1 MALPPEKILIKR
13 KRTDEPVG
21 ALYLEQHN
29 TKKRRDLAYK
39 LLPDPDIKPINP
51 ISSPTSIC
59 TRSLVPPTSPNKF
72 LPKATRVERRYH
84 LATKRKR
91 QSGDIATFVERTRL
105 LKKPR
110 SLLSLQKSDTD
121 APKTNNDTQKQQTE
135 PGSARKRPQ
144 ATAAELAFRKTTWQ
158 TRPRQQE
165 EIASRDGIAPA
176 ENIVNDPQP
185 DTSGTGAAPSTAA
198 LAADPQAPDQQ
209 KLAEELTIFAQRTVS
224 GLKVKPKPPARR
236 YHERHPSAS
245 PPRVVAEGID
255 QDMDMGGGDAAD
267 ADADGMEYVYDT
279 YIRHQVD
286 ATADQIESVG
296 VLVIPEEDEEGW
308 NEFGSRSESDSEG
321 GGSDDADSNAEDFYA
336 NDYPDEEVRSD
347 DEYGRGAY
355 RYRKNASD
363 DEDWAEDVGSDD
375 DERSR
380 YPWKGNAWG
389 V

>member
-1 MALPPEKILIKR
+1 M
-13 KRTDEPVG
+13 
-21 ALYLEQHN
+21 
-29 TKKRRDLAYK
+29 
-39 LLPDPDIKPINP
+39 
-51 ISSPTSIC
+51 
-59 TRSLVPPTSPNKF
+59 
-72 LPKATRVERRYH
+72 
-84 LATKRKR
+84 
-91 QSGDIATFVERTRL
+91 ERTRL

-110 SLLSLQKSDTD
+110 SLLSLQESDTD

-185 DTSGTGAAPSTAA
+185 GTSGTGAAPSTAA

-321 GGSDDADSNAEDFYA
+321 GGSDDADSNGRFRIPLRALLLGNFSLVVIPRCQARFIFYFKFI
-336 NDYPDEEVRSD
+336 YFFRFFGGGFSLLSLSLLVSPSVR
-347 DEYGRGAY
+347 G
-355 RYRKNASD
+355 
-363 DEDWAEDVGSDD
+363 GSM
-375 DERSR
+375 
-380 YPWKGNAWG
+380 YF
-389 V
+389 